1 LLSKNIKIK
10 IYRTIILPVFLYKC
24 ETLSLTLREEQ
35 RSKVFVNR
43 VLGIILGS
51 ERDEVTGKWRRLH
64 NEKLYVLYFSPSII
78 QVIKSRIMGW
88 MGYEACME
96 ERRDAHRVL
105 VGNLRERDNTEDLGV
120 DGRIN

>member
-1 LLSKNIKIK
+1 M
-10 IYRTIILPVFLYKC
+10 
-24 ETLSLTLREEQ
+24 
-35 RSKVFVNR
+35 FVNR